1 MFRERGR
8 PGPAGRGLATVP
20 GPLAGVRV
28 LDLSRL
34 VAGAALGMSLA
45 DFGAEVVKVEQPGRG
60 DPLRT
65 WTTEGQSLW
74 WRVYGRNKRAITLN
88 LGKPEGRDLLQRLAP
103 RFDVLVESF
112 VPGKLESWG
121 LGPETLQSWHPGLIV
136 VRISGWGQDGPYRER
151 PGFGTLVEAAS
162 GLAAMS
168 GEPDSPPLAPPFPLA
183 DMYAA
188 LYAAN
193 AILMALYDRDVHNGA
208 AQTIDVSLFEAL
220 FSVLGPIAAEYA
232 MSGKV
237 RTRQGARSRN
247 AAPRGVYRTADGEH
261 LAVSA
266 STPDTA
272 ERFLRAYELGDL
284 LSDPRF
290 ATNEARV
297 NNGPALDALVAEAIA
312 RRTLAENQRIV
323 ERHRLTAVPVQ
334 TIADI
339 SRDPHW
345 QARGL
350 TVDVSDQDGTVRMH
364 RAVPRLSVTDGE
376 IRWPGPRLGAHNQE
390 IYERELGIPPEE
402 MERLRSEGV
411 I

>member
-1 MFRERGR
+1 M
-8 PGPAGRGLATVP
+8 A
-20 GPLAGVRV
+20 GPLTGVRV

-65 WTTEGQSLW
+65 WTTGGQPFW
-74 WRVYGRNKRAITLN
+74 WRVYGRNKRSITLN
-88 LGKPEGRDLLQRLAP
+88 LGTEQGRELLKRLVP

-121 LGPETLQSWHPGLIV
+121 LGPETLQTWHPGLIV
-136 VRISGWGQDGPYRER
+136 VRISAWGQDGPYRDR

-168 GEPDSPPLAPPFPLA
+168 GEPDSPPLVPPFPLA

-193 AILMALYDRDVHNGA
+193 AILMTLYDRDVHGGKG
-208 AQTIDVSLFEAL
+208 QTIDVSLFESL
-220 FSVLGPIAAEYA
+220 FSVLGPLAAEYDTL
-232 MSGKV
+232 GQV
-237 RTRQGARSRN
+237 RPRQGARSRN
-247 AAPRGVYRTADGEH
+247 SAPRGVYQTADGGH

-272 ERFLRAYELGDL
+272 ERFLRAYDLGDL

-290 ATNEARV
+290 ATNGARV
-297 NNGPALDALVAEAIA
+297 DNAEALDALVAEAIA
-312 RRTLAENQRIV
+312 RRTLAENQEIV
-323 ERHRLTAVPVQ
+323 ERNRLTAVPVQ

-339 SRDPHW
+339 SRDLHW

-350 TVDVSDQDGTVRMH
+350 TVDVADEVGAVRMH
-364 RAVPRLSVTDGE
+364 RPVPRLSITEAE
-376 IRWPGPRLGAHNQE
+376 IRWPGPRLGAHNHE
-390 IYERELGIPPEE
+390 IYGRELGILSEE
-402 MERLRSEGV
+402 LERLQREGV
-411 I
+411 V